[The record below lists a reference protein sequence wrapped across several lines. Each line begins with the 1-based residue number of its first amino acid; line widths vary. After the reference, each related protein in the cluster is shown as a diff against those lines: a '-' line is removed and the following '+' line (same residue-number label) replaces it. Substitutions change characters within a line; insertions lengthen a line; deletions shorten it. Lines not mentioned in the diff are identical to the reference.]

1 MLGHG
6 VATATAASAIRVS
19 GRWWVLDSAIVD
31 KVCAVCVCV
40 CVKPDSIGV
49 MLSEGTS
56 ITYIL
61 KDIGSTL
68 HSSEESGAQHSE
80 LLHHHSRPP
89 VIVFLICNISLSKSG
104 LPCHKCTQERRK
116 PVADQSGSSQCTVCL
131 RWFRSHGRLT

>member
-19 GRWWVLDSAIVD
+19 GRWWVLDATIVD
-31 KVCAVCVCV
+31 KVCAV

-49 MLSEGTS
+49 MLSEETS

-68 HSSEESGAQHSE
+68 HSSEESGAQQSE

-89 VIVFLICNISLSKSG
+89 VIGFSIVFVTFPFRRAACHATSVLKS
-104 LPCHKCTQERRK
+104 
-116 PVADQSGSSQCTVCL
+116 VANL
-131 RWFRSHGRLT
+131 

>member
-6 VATATAASAIRVS
+6 VATASAIRVS

-40 CVKPDSIGV
+40 CVCVCVKPASIGV
-49 MLSEGTS
+49 MLSEETS

-89 VIVFLICNISLSKSG
+89 VIGFSLVFVTFPFRRAACHATSVLKS
-104 LPCHKCTQERRK
+104 
-116 PVADQSGSSQCTVCL
+116 VANL
-131 RWFRSHGRLT
+131 